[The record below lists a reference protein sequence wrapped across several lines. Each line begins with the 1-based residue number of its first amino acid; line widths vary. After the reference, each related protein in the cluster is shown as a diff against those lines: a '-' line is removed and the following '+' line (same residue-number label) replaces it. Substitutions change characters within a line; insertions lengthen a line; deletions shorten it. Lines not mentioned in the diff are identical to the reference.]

1 MYVVASHPNEPLL
14 GPASMR
20 KPVLGPAL
28 PLLRPR
34 TRRLVNVTL
43 GVAMCIAFSV
53 FLLGL
58 FAPYTP
64 PYATLLASS
73 SASTASPHLIAVVAP
88 AVVYGVATAVG
99 LTLGLLGYRFVKLA
113 FFLSGFAIGLVL
125 GFNAAYVAFE
135 HETYV
140 FPAALGIGVLAAV
153 ILAVAALF
161 FFRFGVAV
169 LGVLA
174 GVGLG
179 AFVGALFLMRLY
191 PAQPE
196 VPIVI
201 AMAIGGVAIGLV
213 VYLQERLVVV
223 LCTAFLGGYFFV
235 LGVGNLIGS
244 YPSPT
249 SIVAFLDALKAGGSY
264 AMPGAWWAYF
274 GATLVAWIGFGVI
287 QFQYTAPVHETPAP
301 ASPPRSPAA
310 VDGDYTAV
318 TSPKGSAP
326 PFRVERGL

>member
-20 KPVLGPAL
+20 KPVLGPSH
-28 PLLRPR
+28 PLVRPQ
-34 TRRLVNVTL
+34 TRRLVHVVL
-43 GVAMCIAFSV
+43 GVAMCMAVSV

-58 FAPYTP
+58 FAPSTP
-64 PYATLLASS
+64 SYATLLASS
-73 SASTASPHLIAVVAP
+73 SSSAASPRLIAVVAP

-99 LTLGLLGYRFVKLA
+99 LALGLLGYRFVKLA

-125 GFNAAYVAFE
+125 GFNAAYVALE
-135 HETYV
+135 RETYV
-140 FPAALGIGVLAAV
+140 YMAALGIGVVAAV
-153 ILAVAALF
+153 VLGCAALF

-179 AFVGALFLMRLY
+179 AFLGALFLMRLY

-196 VPIVI
+196 VPILI
-201 AMAIGGVAIGLV
+201 AMAIGGVAVGLV
-213 VYLQERLVVV
+213 VYLQERIVVV

-264 AMPGAWWAYF
+264 AMPGVWWAYF
-274 GATLVAWIGFGVI
+274 GATLVAWMCFGLV
-287 QFQYTAPVHETPAP
+287 QFQYTAPETP
-301 ASPPRSPAA
+301 
-310 VDGDYTAV
+310 
-318 TSPKGSAP
+318 
-326 PFRVERGL
+326 